1 MTMIFELID
10 SKKICDSCYLNGEIV
25 PFSAQD
31 EYTHT
36 WDYTPLLGEKQYE
49 LASLYAGTKNI
60 EDACNFELKD
70 RYLSLKSKTRAYLKS
85 LITSKISLE
94 ENCFFDLVPV
104 SFIHELFSVRAE
116 MMQNIFETYGKPDN
130 YDFMYELNKLSYEIS
145 ERAVKVDI
153 KKMPQIKLN
162 STYKKKVRYNIFGTI
177 TGRMA
182 SEQDS
187 FPILTLDK
195 KNRGI
200 IEPTNNYLLELDYNA
215 FEPRVLLSLTGEKQ
229 PDIDLHEW
237 NRENIF
243 HGMDREES
251 KKKLLTWLYD
261 ERSTTTLLDPQ
272 TSKLYQFYDK
282 ISVKNKYYKNG
293 VVTNYYGRKMS
304 SDKEHALNYI
314 IQSTGSD
321 TFLRQAI
328 KINNLLKGKK
338 SFIKFLIHDSIVFD
352 MDSGE
357 NDLLKTICSEFENTE
372 LGKFKISK
380 KIGKN
385 YGNMAVIQ

>member
-1 MTMIFELID
+1 MIFELID
-10 SKKICDSCYLNGEIV
+10 SKKICDSCYLNGEII
-25 PFSAQD
+25 PFSAQE

-36 WDYTPLLGEKQYE
+36 WDYTPLLGSKQYE

-60 EDACNFELKD
+60 EDACSFELKE
-70 RYLSLKSKTRAYLKS
+70 RYLSLKSKTKAYLKS
-85 LITSKISLE
+85 LITSKVSLE

-130 YDFMYELNKLSYEIS
+130 YDFMYNLNKLAYEIS
-145 ERAVKVDI
+145 ERSIKIDI

-162 STYKKKVRYNIFGTI
+162 NSYKKKVRYNIFGTV
-177 TGRMA
+177 TGRMT
-182 SEQDS
+182 SEHDS
-187 FPILTLDK
+187 FPILNLDK

-200 IEPTNNYLLELDYNA
+200 IEPTNSYLLELDYNA
-215 FEPRVLLSLTGEKQ
+215 FEPRVLLGLTGEKQ

-237 NRENIF
+237 NRDNIF

-251 KKKLLTWLYD
+251 KKKLITWLYD
-261 ERSTTTLLDPQ
+261 ERNTTTPLDPQ
-272 TSKLYQFYDK
+272 VRKLYKFYDK
-282 ISVKNKYYKNG
+282 VSVKNKYYKNG

-328 KINNLLKGKK
+328 KINDLLRGKK

-352 MDSGE
+352 MDSSE
-357 NDLLKTICSEFENTE
+357 NDLLKTICSVFENTD

-385 YGNMAVIQ
+385 YGSMAVIQ